1 MDVVL
6 LTRQTCAF
14 CADAKEI
21 LDRLAAEFSLSVWVI
36 DLDSAEGQ
44 ELALRGG
51 VMFPPGI
58 FVGGD
63 LVCYGRP
70 SERRIRRELERRLV
84 TRATPDAH

>member
-6 LTRQTCAF
+6 LTRETCAF
-14 CADAKEI
+14 CADAREL
-21 LDRLAAEFSLSVWVI
+21 LDRLAGEFSLSVNAV
-36 DLDSAEGQ
+36 DLDTPEGQ
-44 ELALRGG
+44 ELALRSD